1 MEVANVERES
11 KGLSRRQLL
20 ERAAALGIAAGAGGA
35 FAPLSRAGLT
45 AVTAAPKRGGTLRVG
60 GAGGAPSVDTLEPSA
75 EGGAEAL
82 SLAYRFNV
90 FSRLGDNDPLGSG
103 TFKLQLAESM
113 EPNAKADVWLVKL
126 KQGVVWHDGSPFSA
140 DDVIYSLH
148 RMLDPKSKLDTAAK
162 SISMVDP
169 KGIKKIN
176 DHTIQIRL
184 TQPWYDLPGALGQRW
199 INVVK
204 NGARAPWT
212 QANAIGTGPFKLK
225 EWRPG
230 TKYTYVRNPDYF
242 ESGRPYLDGI
252 EHIAL
257 TDPVARLNAL
267 VSGQVDAISD
277 LSPTQVAVLKKA
289 GLNVL
294 ISKGGGFS
302 PICMNTMAAP
312 FNDVRVRQAMK
323 LLVDR
328 KLVLSSTL
336 QGYGVIGND
345 LFGLG
350 DPMYASDLTQRQYD
364 PDRARSLL
372 KAAGQLDTVFP
383 LYTSSVISDF
393 VPAALSFQA
402 SAKKAGVNIK
412 VVRAPADTYWDN
424 TFGKHSFD
432 QDTWGYRPLLAQWVQ
447 SFVVWDKVET
457 NWKTP
462 SGRKAKALFVKVAA
476 TIDPA
481 KRKALAHE
489 AQKLLWDDGGQI
501 IPYHKSYI
509 DGYRKNVHGVVSS
522 PFGGLNS
529 LHFRDFW
536 MD

>member
-1 MEVANVERES
+1 VEHDKEH
-11 KGLSRRQLL
+11 LSRRTFLG
-20 ERAAALGIAAGAGGA
+20 RAAAIGAAIGATGA
-35 FAPLSRAGLT
+35 LP
-45 AVTAAPKRGGTLRVG
+45 TAASGGPKAAEATPKRGGTLKVG

-90 FSRLGDNDPLGSG
+90 FSRLADNDPHGTG

-113 EPNAKADVWLVKL
+113 EPNAKATVWLIRL
-126 KQGVVWHDGSPFSA
+126 KRGVEWHDGSPFTA
-140 DDVIYSLH
+140 DDVIYSLQ
-148 RMLDPKSKLDTAAK
+148 RMLDPASKLDTAAK

-169 KGIKKIN
+169 KGIKKVN
-176 DHTIQIRL
+176 DYTIQIRL
-184 TQPWYDLPGALGQRW
+184 KQPWYDLPGALGQRW
-199 INVVK
+199 INIVK
-204 NGARAPWT
+204 NGAKPPWT
-212 QANAIGTGPFKLK
+212 REKMIGTGPFKLVG
-225 EWRPG
+225 WQAG
-230 TKYTYVRNPDYF
+230 TKYTYERHTNYF
-242 ESGRPYLDGI
+242 ENGKPYLDRI

-277 LSPTQVAVLKKA
+277 LSPTQVAVLKRS

-294 ISKGGGFS
+294 VSKGGGFS
-302 PICMNTMAAP
+302 PICMDTTKAP

-323 LLVDR
+323 MLADR
-328 KLVLSSTL
+328 KLMLSSTL

-350 DPMYASDLTQRQYD
+350 DPMYASDLPQRKYD
-364 PDRARSLL
+364 PERAKSLL

-424 TFGKHSFD
+424 TFGKHPFD

-457 NWKTP
+457 DWRTP
-462 SGRKAKALFVKVAA
+462 SGKKAKALFVKVAA
-476 TIDPA
+476 TVDPA
-481 KRKALAHE
+481 KRKAYAHE
-489 AQKLLWDDGGQI
+489 AQRLLWEDGGQI

-509 DGYRKNVHGVVSS
+509 DGYKKNVHGVVSS

-536 MD
+536 IT